1 MSPAAGDF
9 DMRALELY
17 DSTFMSAP
25 AEIDTLRFA
34 LSASRLSG
42 AIELREM
49 TRLHDVL
56 SSQIG
61 VVRWWIE
68 GGVEAGRPVL
78 RLGIDAQL
86 SLICQRCLGP
96 CSHSLH
102 SETALPIA
110 RDEAELRQWE
120 SEDPLLDG
128 LVAEPHQSVHDL
140 IEDEVLLSLP
150 VIAMH
155 DEGACQP
162 VQAH

>member
-1 MSPAAGDF
+1 MPLVVGDF
-9 DMRALELY
+9 DILALELY
-17 DSTFMSAP
+17 DSQFMSVP
-25 AEIDTLRFA
+25 TEIDPLRFA
-34 LSASRLSG
+34 LTASRLSG
-42 AIELREM
+42 VIELRDL
-49 TRLHDVL
+49 TRLHDL
-56 SSQIG
+56 LASQIG

-78 RLGIDAQL
+78 RVGIDAQL

-110 RDEAELRQWE
+110 RDEAQLRQWE

-128 LVAEPHQSVHDL
+128 LVAAPHQSVHDL

-162 VQAH
+162 VRAH

>member
-1 MSPAAGDF
+1 MQVLG
-9 DMRALELY
+9 LY
-17 DSTFMSAP
+17 DILFMSSTP
-25 AEIDTLRFA
+25 EIDTLRFA
-34 LSASRLSG
+34 LSSSRLSG
-42 AIELREM
+42 EIELRDL
-49 TRLHDVL
+49 TRLHDLL

-102 SETALPIA
+102 SETTLPIA
-110 RDEAELRQWE
+110 RDEAQLRQWE
-120 SEDPLLDG
+120 REDPLLDG
-128 LVAEPHQSVHDL
+128 LIAEPHQNVHDL

-162 VQAH
+162 VQVN

>member
-1 MSPAAGDF
+1 MQP
-9 DMRALELY
+9 RH
-17 DSTFMSAP
+17 
-25 AEIDTLRFA
+25 FA
-34 LSASRLSG
+34 QSASRLSG
-42 AIELREM
+42 AIELRDM
-49 TRLHDVL
+49 TRLHDLL

-61 VVRWWIE
+61 VVSWWME
-68 GGVEAGRPVL
+68 GGTEAGLPVL

-96 CSHSLH
+96 LSYSLH
-102 SETALPIA
+102 SESALPIA
-110 RDEAELRQWE
+110 RDEGQLKQWE

-128 LVAEPHQSVHDL
+128 LIAEPHQSVHDL